1 MEDGDGEKGA
11 AKRTKLSAA
20 AAAAGEDRLS
30 ALPDDLLVQVLLRI
44 GGTTAAART
53 SVLSRRWRSL
63 WCLLPELDF
72 VPEADGGSIRAALAA
87 YEPPSLR
94 HLLVAAQDAAPHG
107 MAEWLPVAARRLA
120 GDLLLFNMAP
130 KRDAKDD
137 DDEEGKDGSPFLEL
151 PCFGSATKLSLDLG
165 FLPLAVPVSGV
176 FARLTDLSLDSVR
189 FHGPCEFGDAA
200 SSRRFPSLKN
210 LNIRNTQG
218 LSNFIIHSDSLLQLD
233 LRSVRGLKQLNV
245 VAPALQVL
253 SVFFCFADT
262 QARSQPVAD
271 IAAPQLET
279 LQWEDAFDPSSV
291 EFGEMAKDFKNN
303 RDCLRLL
310 KRFRRDA
317 ISRLTLTLAFLPKD
331 LRYFEYLMENMT
343 MLPDIVSLNLNVL
356 ANAHAIG
363 PSLFHVLRMCT
374 SVRRLKLVT
383 HISLDLEAQAVCSSD
398 CVCDLPPNWKTEEL
412 LLKFLHEVEI
422 NNFRGTGHEIAL
434 VKRLFS
440 WAVVLKDMTINFYHS
455 VPESTAKEVCQM
467 LLNFSRP
474 EICMKIY
481 FYHRWRLLNVV
492 PKTKRDEGEGAA
504 AGEVLELPCFASAA
518 NLALD
523 LGFIAVAMPRSG
535 VFSRLTLLSL
545 DNVRF
550 HRPCDLGDAV
560 SSPRSPFLKRL
571 TIQNA
576 HGLSNLS
583 IHSESLLQIRLGGLK
598 GLKQLNVV
606 APALGALYVI
616 SCFSDPLAMSQ
627 PVADI
632 SAPQLETLHWEDA
645 FDPSSV
651 RFGNMANV
659 KCLGTHFYL
668 AFGQEDFGHNGD
680 CLRLLQRFQ
689 FDALDRLSLTLAYMS
704 ELNDLENEYLMEEMT
719 MLPDIMFLG
728 LTVLASGHAIGPS
741 VFHVLRMSTSIRR
754 LELATDIYS
763 SNPQARAACS
773 SSCTCDLPP
782 NWKTEELKLAFL
794 HEVEINNFRGTEH
807 QIALVKQLFGWAA
820 MLKDM
825 TINFCHSITESMAR
839 KARNTHE
846 FLHLPTNDI
855 RFCMF
860 QRTNAP
866 H

>member
-1 MEDGDGEKGA
+1 MEDGDGEEGA
-11 AKRTKLSAA
+11 AKRTKLSAGDGGG
-20 AAAAGEDRLS
+20 GEDRLS
-30 ALPDDLLVQVLLRI
+30 ALHDDLLVQILLRV
-44 GGTTAAART
+44 GTSAAART

-72 VPEADGGSIRAALAA
+72 VSIADARAIRAALAYHGA
-87 YEPPSLR
+87 PPLR
-94 HLLVAAQDAAPHG
+94 LLLVSAVGATAG
-107 MAEWLPVAARRLA
+107 SVAEWLPLAARRLS
-120 GDLLLFNMAP
+120 GY
-130 KRDAKDD
+130 
-137 DDEEGKDGSPFLEL
+137 
-151 PCFGSATKLSLDLG
+151 LG
-165 FLPLAVPVSGV
+165 
-176 FARLTDLSLDSVR
+176 
-189 FHGPCEFGDAA
+189 
-200 SSRRFPSLKN
+200 
-210 LNIRNTQG
+210 
-218 LSNFIIHSDSLLQLD
+218 
-233 LRSVRGLKQLNV
+233 
-245 VAPALQVL
+245 
-253 SVFFCFADT
+253 
-262 QARSQPVAD
+262 
-271 IAAPQLET
+271 
-279 LQWEDAFDPSSV
+279 
-291 EFGEMAKDFKNN
+291 
-303 RDCLRLL
+303 
-310 KRFRRDA
+310 
-317 ISRLTLTLAFLPKD
+317 
-331 LRYFEYLMENMT
+331 
-343 MLPDIVSLNLNVL
+343 
-356 ANAHAIG
+356 
-363 PSLFHVLRMCT
+363 
-374 SVRRLKLVT
+374 
-383 HISLDLEAQAVCSSD
+383 
-398 CVCDLPPNWKTEEL
+398 
-412 LLKFLHEVEI
+412 
-422 NNFRGTGHEIAL
+422 
-434 VKRLFS
+434 
-440 WAVVLKDMTINFYHS
+440 
-455 VPESTAKEVCQM
+455 
-467 LLNFSRP
+467 
-474 EICMKIY
+474 
-481 FYHRWRLLNVV
+481 LLNVV
-492 PKTKRDEGEGAA
+492 PKTRRDEDQEGAA
-504 AGEVLELPCFASAA
+504 AGEVLELPCFGSAA

-523 LGFIAVAMPRSG
+523 LGFIAVALPRSG

-606 APALGALYVI
+606 APALSALYVI

-651 RFGNMANV
+651 RFGNMANL

-680 CLRLLQRFQ
+680 CLRLLMP
-689 FDALDRLSLTLAYMS
+689 ST

-782 NWKTEELKLAFL
+782 NWRTEELKLTFL

-825 TINFCHSITESMAR
+825 TINFCHSITESTAR
-839 KARNTHE
+839 KVCQMLLSFSRPEILMNFYIYQQTTSGFVCSKALMH
-846 FLHLPTNDI
+846 
-855 RFCMF
+855 
-860 QRTNAP
+860 RTKLVA
-866 H
+866 

>member
-1 MEDGDGEKGA
+1 MEDGDGEEGT
-11 AKRTKLSAA
+11 AKRAKLSAGDGGGGG
-20 AAAAGEDRLS
+20 GEDRLS
-30 ALPDDLLVQVLLRI
+30 ALPDDLLVQILLRV
-44 GGTTAAART
+44 GTSAAART

-63 WCLLPELDF
+63 WYLLPELDF
-72 VPEADGGSIRAALAA
+72 VSTADARAIRAALAYHGA
-87 YEPPSLR
+87 PPLR
-94 HLLVAAQDAAPHG
+94 LLLVSAVGATAG
-107 MAEWLPVAARRLA
+107 SVAEWLPLAARRLS
-120 GDLLLFNMAP
+120 GY
-130 KRDAKDD
+130 
-137 DDEEGKDGSPFLEL
+137 
-151 PCFGSATKLSLDLG
+151 LG
-165 FLPLAVPVSGV
+165 
-176 FARLTDLSLDSVR
+176 
-189 FHGPCEFGDAA
+189 
-200 SSRRFPSLKN
+200 
-210 LNIRNTQG
+210 
-218 LSNFIIHSDSLLQLD
+218 
-233 LRSVRGLKQLNV
+233 
-245 VAPALQVL
+245 
-253 SVFFCFADT
+253 
-262 QARSQPVAD
+262 
-271 IAAPQLET
+271 
-279 LQWEDAFDPSSV
+279 
-291 EFGEMAKDFKNN
+291 
-303 RDCLRLL
+303 
-310 KRFRRDA
+310 
-317 ISRLTLTLAFLPKD
+317 
-331 LRYFEYLMENMT
+331 
-343 MLPDIVSLNLNVL
+343 
-356 ANAHAIG
+356 
-363 PSLFHVLRMCT
+363 
-374 SVRRLKLVT
+374 
-383 HISLDLEAQAVCSSD
+383 
-398 CVCDLPPNWKTEEL
+398 
-412 LLKFLHEVEI
+412 
-422 NNFRGTGHEIAL
+422 
-434 VKRLFS
+434 
-440 WAVVLKDMTINFYHS
+440 
-455 VPESTAKEVCQM
+455 
-467 LLNFSRP
+467 
-474 EICMKIY
+474 
-481 FYHRWRLLNVV
+481 LLNVV

-560 SSPRSPFLKRL
+560 SSPRSPFLKSL

-839 KARNTHE
+839 KVCQMLLSFSRPEILMNFYIYQQTTSGFVCSRGQMH
-846 FLHLPTNDI
+846 
-855 RFCMF
+855 
-860 QRTNAP
+860 RTKLVA
-866 H
+866 

>member
-1 MEDGDGEKGA
+1 MEDGDGDEGA
-11 AKRTKLSAA
+11 AKRTKLSAAAA

-87 YEPPSLR
+87 HEPPSLR

-291 EFGEMAKDFKNN
+291 EFGEMASLRCLGTYFFLVYGLEDFKNN

-331 LRYFEYLMENMT
+331 LCDFEYLMENMT

-356 ANAHAIG
+356 ANGHAIG

-422 NNFRGTGHEIAL
+422 NNLRGTGHEIAL
-434 VKRLFS
+434 VKWLFS

-455 VPESTAKEVCQM
+455 VPESTAKE
-467 LLNFSRP
+467 
-474 EICMKIY
+474 
-481 FYHRWRLLNVV
+481 
-492 PKTKRDEGEGAA
+492 
-504 AGEVLELPCFASAA
+504 
-518 NLALD
+518 
-523 LGFIAVAMPRSG
+523 
-535 VFSRLTLLSL
+535 
-545 DNVRF
+545 
-550 HRPCDLGDAV
+550 
-560 SSPRSPFLKRL
+560 
-571 TIQNA
+571 
-576 HGLSNLS
+576 
-583 IHSESLLQIRLGGLK
+583 
-598 GLKQLNVV
+598 
-606 APALGALYVI
+606 
-616 SCFSDPLAMSQ
+616 
-627 PVADI
+627 
-632 SAPQLETLHWEDA
+632 
-645 FDPSSV
+645 
-651 RFGNMANV
+651 MA
-659 KCLGTHFYL
+659 
-668 AFGQEDFGHNGD
+668 
-680 CLRLLQRFQ
+680 
-689 FDALDRLSLTLAYMS
+689 
-704 ELNDLENEYLMEEMT
+704 
-719 MLPDIMFLG
+719 
-728 LTVLASGHAIGPS
+728 
-741 VFHVLRMSTSIRR
+741 
-754 LELATDIYS
+754 
-763 SNPQARAACS
+763 
-773 SSCTCDLPP
+773 
-782 NWKTEELKLAFL
+782 
-794 HEVEINNFRGTEH
+794 
-807 QIALVKQLFGWAA
+807 
-820 MLKDM
+820 
-825 TINFCHSITESMAR
+825 
-839 KARNTHE
+839 
-846 FLHLPTNDI
+846 
-855 RFCMF
+855 
-860 QRTNAP
+860 
-866 H
+866 